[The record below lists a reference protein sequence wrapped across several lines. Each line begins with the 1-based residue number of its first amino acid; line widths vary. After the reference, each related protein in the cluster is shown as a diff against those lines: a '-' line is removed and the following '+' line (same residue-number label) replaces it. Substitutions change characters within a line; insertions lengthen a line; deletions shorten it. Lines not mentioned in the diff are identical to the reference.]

1 MEQVIR
7 RIGRLLSR
15 SAIVITITTTSLSA
29 WSQQTAVAPPVSR
42 WVATWSAAPMAPGS
56 GLEAPQTFENQTVR
70 HVVHISA
77 GGQRIRVRL
86 SNAYGSAP
94 LLVGT
99 AHVAVHADGASILA
113 GSDRTLTFSGQTSIS
128 IPTGAVALSDPVA
141 LNVPSLADLSV
152 SIYVPN
158 NTGPATYHES
168 SDQTSYISGPGDFTS
183 AVVFPTAQTSLSR
196 FWLVDVE
203 AEPLFK
209 IGAVVAVGD
218 SITTSFRSTVDG
230 NRRWTDDLAA
240 RLDSPG
246 RPAQLAVLNEGI
258 GCSRL
263 LWDFC
268 GPSGSSRFDRD
279 VLALTGV
286 THVVLDL
293 GLVDIVFPTVAGVPD
308 QAVTANQIIIGLRQM
323 IERAHVGGV
332 KIIGATLTP
341 NKGSTFPGFFT
352 PENEVKRQ
360 AVNQWIRTSG
370 AYDGVIDFDKAVRDP
385 SDPTRLLPAYASDD
399 NTHLSDAGYQAMA
412 NAIDLSLFR

>member
-1 MEQVIR
+1 
-7 RIGRLLSR
+7 
-15 SAIVITITTTSLSA
+15 
-29 WSQQTAVAPPVSR
+29 
-42 WVATWSAAPMAPGS
+42 MAPGS

-94 LLVGT
+94 LLIGT

-196 FWLVDVE
+196 FWLVGVE
-203 AEPLFK
+203 AEPLFR

-240 RLDSPG
+240 RLNSPG

-268 GPSGSSRFDRD
+268 GPNGSSRFDRD

-308 QAVTANQIIIGLRQM
+308 QAVTANQIIIGLRQV

-341 NKGSTFPGFFT
+341 SKGSTFPGFFT

-370 AYDGVIDFDKAVRDP
+370 AYDGMIDFDKAVRDP
-385 SDPTRLLPAYASDD
+385 SDPARLLPAYASDD